1 MISLVSSFTTAS
13 DSGKRISMSSCK
25 HWAGLMPRESP
36 SGSRLDARVNRYR
49 VRTDWAL
56 MDVIDRLARPHR
68 QDDVANMIGGSRST
82 VSESGIIIGKLLYKK
97 YVIGSNKIANW
108 KGHFSRCVQPS
119 CSCAMFQFTS
129 ICHCMEVIAFFPPAR
144 FAEQYRLWGAPYD
157 TLVGMIDGHV
167 QRVCRPGGEGC
178 VNENVNQRVVF
189 LKNLIQIN
197 ALIQ

>member
-68 QDDVANMIGGSRST
+68 QDDVANMIGGSRAT
-82 VSESGIIIGKLLYKK
+82 VSETGIIIGKLLYRK

-108 KGHFSRCVQPS
+108 KIH
-119 CSCAMFQFTS
+119 
-129 ICHCMEVIAFFPPAR
+129 
-144 FAEQYRLWGAPYD
+144 L
-157 TLVGMIDGHV
+157 
-167 QRVCRPGGEGC
+167 PG
-178 VNENVNQRVVF
+178 
-189 LKNLIQIN
+189 
-197 ALIQ
+197 